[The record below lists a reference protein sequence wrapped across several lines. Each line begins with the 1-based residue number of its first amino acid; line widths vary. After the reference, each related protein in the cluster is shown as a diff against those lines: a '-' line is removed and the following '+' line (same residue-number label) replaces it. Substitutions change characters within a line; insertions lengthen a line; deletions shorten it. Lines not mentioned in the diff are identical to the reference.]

1 MEEGGKKIDKL
12 IKSNARCTLMFTKK
26 KKKRF
31 IR

>member
-26 KKKRF
+26 KRF

>member
-26 KKKRF
+26 KK
-31 IR
+31 IY

>member
-26 KKKRF
+26 KKRF